1 MMHDERFHRKS
12 AAGAVTALSLLM
24 LAVGGPSRSPAL
36 AQDAPSD
43 NPYATPETTEPPRR
57 KSGKADDAYSPP
69 PDKRSYLPSMGT
81 PAADPNAARPWPRE
95 APIAPGSPP
104 SDYDNRGSGP
114 STSPQNAVV
123 RGVIP
128 EAVEK
133 GDLSPVMS
141 TDGSGLP
148 YELWRGVNVAAL
160 EKLIASIE
168 IPPRSPTLHEL
179 WKRLITSAAGD
190 ASNAAFTALRLEA
203 LFRSG
208 LARAAAAEIAKNP
221 DAVNDPLL
229 MSLEARNEL
238 AAGHPDKACEMVTR
252 AAAQKGNIPARLKG
266 QVILMAG
273 YCSAIHNDIA
283 AAGLAADMAREEGV
297 EPSPGL
303 QALDAL
309 SINSKPKFKAAKEV
323 SLLDYRIAERV
334 GGLPP
339 KMVLEKGE
347 PALLVALATDPS
359 TPIDLG
365 LPATEAAARLN
376 ALTPNGLAGIYRA
389 NAEAIAPDALLSDQG
404 PKGIARRAALFK
416 AAETEQTPMRKTRLI
431 RAFLDDAKHEGL
443 SIISAKMI
451 APVAA
456 AVQPAPEISWFAETG
471 VEIGLASGRYDM
483 ARNWIALSDEPGRAS
498 GLDYWRALVD
508 IADPNEPQR
517 GKSLASLESYAVGGK
532 FAPGTLQRLATVLEA
547 LDYLVPIPLWEAA
560 NRAPQTNSG
569 YLPETGVLTELQDA
583 SKKQEFGRTVLLVMK
598 ALGPNGAEDAHL
610 LALGD
615 SIRALKRAGLEPDAR
630 RLGLEALL
638 PTWPRTETN

>member
-1 MMHDERFHRKS
+1 MTHDRHPRKS
-12 AAGAVTALSLLM
+12 AAGAAAALSLLV
-24 LAVGGPSRSPAL
+24 LAAGLLTCSAA
-36 AQDAPSD
+36 AQDALSD
-43 NPYATPETTEPPRR
+43 NPYADPDTTEQRR
-57 KSGKADDAYSPP
+57 RTSGKADDAYSPP
-69 PDKRSYLPSMGT
+69 PDKRSYLQPAA
-81 PAADPNAARPWPRE
+81 PAADTTTSRPWRRE
-95 APIAPGSPP
+95 AAPAAPESPASRYDRDSGAP
-104 SDYDNRGSGP
+104 S
-114 STSPQNAVV
+114 QNAVMRDV
-123 RGVIP
+123 LP
-128 EAVEK
+128 ASVEK
-133 GDLSPVMS
+133 GDLAPVMS

-148 YELWRGVNVAAL
+148 YELWRGVDVPAL

-168 IPPRSPTLHEL
+168 IPPRSPALHGL
-179 WKRLITSAAGD
+179 WKRLITSTAGD

-203 LFRSG
+203 LYRSG
-208 LARAAAAEIAKNP
+208 LARAATAEIAKQQ
-221 DAVNDPLL
+221 ASGTDPLL
-229 MSLEARNEL
+229 LTLEARNEL
-238 AAGHPDKACEMVTR
+238 ASGHSDKACEIVAR

-273 YCSAIHNDIA
+273 YCSAIRNDTA

-309 SINSKPKFKAAKEV
+309 SISAKPKFKVVKEV
-323 SLLDYRIAERV
+323 SLLDSRIAERV
-334 GGLPP
+334 GGLPQ
-339 KMVLEKGE
+339 KVVLEKGE

-359 TPIDLG
+359 TPVDLG

-376 ALTPNGLAGIYRA
+376 ALTPELLAAIYRA
-389 NAEAIAPDALLSDQG
+389 NAETTAADALLSGQG
-404 PKGIARRAALFK
+404 PQGIARRAALFK
-416 AAETEQTPMRKTRLI
+416 AAEAEQTPMRKTRLI
-431 RAFLDDAKHEGL
+431 RAFLDDAKHQGL
-443 SIISAKMI
+443 AIISARMI
-451 APVAA
+451 APAAA
-456 AVQPAPEISWFAETG
+456 AVRPAPEISWFAETG

-483 ARNWIALSDEPGRAS
+483 ARDWITIGDEPGRAS
-498 GLDYWRALVD
+498 GSLDYWRALVD
-508 IADPNEPQR
+508 IADTHDPQR
-517 GKSLASLESYAVGGK
+517 GKSLASLESYAAGGK

-610 LALGD
+610 IALGD